1 MVRIEKDLKVSKI
14 IKGTFESRMSKLL
27 NVKPSLLKDIL
38 RPSSIAAC
46 RLNLLKGIDRL
57 EVIKHAKKHGITLT
71 PISFYKDG
79 FLTDTPKYELIN
91 LDLVKDGIFV
101 YSKRI
106 KLFTS
111 FSVRPKT

>member
-38 RPSSIAAC
+38 KPSCVAAC

-57 EVIKHAKKHGITLT
+57 EVIKHAKKTGDNVNA
-71 PISFYKDG
+71 Y
-79 FLTDTPKYELIN
+79 
-91 LDLVKDGIFV
+91 
-101 YSKRI
+101 
-106 KLFTS
+106 
-111 FSVRPKT
+111 